1 MACACPTGSGAR
13 RSVGLARQLQGGA
26 NGTEFLWIQ
35 CRLDAPKQRPL
46 LMAHVI
52 PQTLAESVQG
62 RRVDGRTSLEV
73 ADPAANVHVLDEHT
87 YDIRVVS
94 PGVTRKCRQQ
104 RLLLKAEVLAALLA
118 PEVERRLPDG
128 LGIDIGRALQPKSQ
142 LESHVMLARQH
153 S

>member
-1 MACACPTGSGAR
+1 
-13 RSVGLARQLQGGA
+13 VGLTRNLQGGA

-52 PQTLAESVQG
+52 PQTLTESVQG

-73 ADPAANVHVLDEHT
+73 ADPAPNVHVLDEHT
-87 YDIRVVS
+87 HDIRVVS
-94 PGVTRKCRQQ
+94 PGVTREGRQQ
-104 RLLLKAEVLAALLA
+104 QLLLKAEVLAALVA
-118 PEVERRLPDG
+118 PEVERRLPDS
-128 LGIDIGRALQPKSQ
+128 LGIDIGRALQTKSQ
-142 LESHVMLARQH
+142 LERHVVLSRQH

>member
-1 MACACPTGSGAR
+1 
-13 RSVGLARQLQGGA
+13 VGLARHLQGGA
-26 NGTEFLWIQ
+26 NGTEFLWVQ

-62 RRVDGRTSLEV
+62 GRVDGRTSLEV
-73 ADPAANVHVLDEHT
+73 ADPAPNVHVLDEHT
-87 YDIRVVS
+87 HDIRIVS
-94 PGVTRKCRQQ
+94 PGVTHKGRQQ
-104 RLLLKAEVLAALLA
+104 QLLLKAEVLAALLA

-128 LGIDIGRALQPKSQ
+128 LGINIGRALQTKSQ
-142 LESHVMLARQH
+142 LERHVVLARQY